1 MFLISRVY
9 YKNLHG
15 QLLSIFGMWYLKV
28 DSPENILK
36 RGRISFPK
44 IDLCEAK
51 YQKAYISFKK
61 VHKLCAS
68 KLCMY
73 QICCGNQ
80 TKTYLLVNGYNFRCA
95 SHVSPE
101 CNLGV
106 NRVHILPPVA
116 ICPIVLDRQH
126 SVSKEKLSQ
135 RSKNSHD
142 DRDAQAV
149 LVSFFI
155 TFHQQHF
162 PFEATQIVLKELWQQ
177 HLKRER

>member
-1 MFLISRVY
+1 MFLISRAC

-15 QLLSIFGMWYLKV
+15 RLLSIFGMWYLKV
-28 DSPENILK
+28 DFPENILK

-44 IDLCEAK
+44 IDL
-51 YQKAYISFKK
+51 
-61 VHKLCAS
+61 
-68 KLCMY
+68 Y
-73 QICCGNQ
+73 QISKCSRHTFHSKRYTTFKRGVPQ
-80 TKTYLLVNGYNFRCA
+80 RYQILPLDYTSSSSIWIGSTYLLNDYIFRCA

-135 RSKNSHD
+135 RSKNSHE

-149 LVSFFI
+149 LVSFFLS
-155 TFHQQHF
+155 HF
-162 PFEATQIVLKELWQQ
+162 MT
-177 HLKRER
+177 